1 MRKDRNLDQVIQLA
15 IQKGYVP
22 GALTISET
30 VELAEELGLPF
41 SEVVIAEAMHE
52 EGLSYDEVL
61 DRVEAAFQH
70 NLSAVEI
77 GLTSGK
83 SFLMGETARE
93 LAENDFAKK
102 LVGDDFLNKA
112 LVYTLAAQIGNHAIG
127 LQPCAGTGDA
137 CPYTGLFKAMGECY
151 PREKTLKAAAA
162 MLKVGTIF
170 REGKVSTGC
179 NMEGFGAGAA
189 ACAAAL
195 VELKGGRAS
204 AAERAVTLA
213 ISPTIANPCTP
224 RVMVAGL
231 CSTHICGAVLIGN
244 LAAGLAVYTNIP
256 VLVPADVMIAMAAEI
271 HTVSAKHVVPVVNK
285 YMRSFFKTNAA
296 VEEYISLEVKR
307 QEQALAAET
316 VQGAREK
323 MRELAGKANPIV
335 KPFGQAVVGGSS
347 QAVGSPTNAARV
359 AHYLAKGTVTKV
371 IVELYPEL
379 FARRGINLPGILM
392 GACFGAHTGDGQMYH
407 EVMDKVKAAGI
418 TVEVREVDEPQLQRI
433 TVFATEGH
441 AMVESLNRGGGRIAI
456 RSALPST
463 EEALAAAQ
471 ALGIVVTD

>member
-1 MRKDRNLDQVIQLA
+1 MIRLA
-15 IQKGYVP
+15 EEKAYKL

-30 VELAEELGLPF
+30 VELAEQLGLSF
-41 SEVVIAEAMHE
+41 SEVVIAEAMYE
-52 EGLSYDEVL
+52 EDLSREEVL
-61 DRVEAAFQH
+61 AQVEGAFQH
-70 NLSAVEI
+70 NLSAIEI

-102 LVGDDFLNKA
+102 IVGDDFLNKA
-112 LVYTLAAQIGNHAIG
+112 LVYTVAAQIGNHSVG
-127 LQPCAGTGDA
+127 LEPCAGTGDS
-137 CPYTGLFKAMGECY
+137 CPYTGLFRAMLECY
-151 PREKTLKAAAA
+151 PKEKALQAAAA

-189 ACAAAL
+189 ATAAAF
-195 VELKGGRAS
+195 VELKDGS
-204 AAERAVTLA
+204 AAAVERAITLA
-213 ISPTIANPCTP
+213 VSPTIANPCTP

-231 CSTHICGAVLIGN
+231 CATHICGALLMGN
-244 LAAGLAVYTNIP
+244 LAAGLAVHTGIP

-271 HTVSAKHVVPVVNK
+271 HTVSAKHVVPVVNR
-285 YMRSFFKTNAA
+285 YMRAFFKTNAA
-296 VEEYISLEVKR
+296 VEAYISPEIKSK
-307 QEQALAAET
+307 EKALAEET

-335 KPFGQAVVGGSS
+335 KPFGPAVVGGSS

-359 AHYLAKGTVTKV
+359 AHYLARGTVTKV
-371 IVELYPEL
+371 VVELYPEL

-407 EVMDKVKAAGI
+407 QVMDKVKAAGI
-418 TVEVREVDEPQLQRI
+418 EVEVKEVDEPQLQRI
-433 TVFATEGH
+433 TVMATERSS
-441 AMVESLNRGGGRIAI
+441 MVESLNRGGGRIAI
-456 RSALPST
+456 RDAMPSKD
-463 EEALAAAQ
+463 EALKAAQ
-471 ALGIVVTD
+471 ELGIVVTD